1 MRPIAAMAVAALL
14 AGCPP
19 KPPPTGPAAPPQVNA
34 DIACPP
40 GTLLTGHAPPVGSE
54 VWCQRPNTDGTFTR
68 VGPTLTWHG
77 NGRKASE
84 GAYREGKKD
93 GPWLFWYPTGTP
105 ERQGSYA
112 NGQPEGV
119 WTSYHPNG
127 ERASEGQMVDGHE
140 HARWTYWNAETL
152 TRVEGEYVLG
162 ERDGTWMDFG
172 PDDRPIR
179 ERIYRSGRLVSQR
192 EL

>member
-1 MRPIAAMAVAALL
+1 MRPFAAVLALATL

-19 KPPPTGPAAPPQVNA
+19 KAPPEAPTAQQPVYA

-40 GTLLTGHAPPVGSE
+40 GTLVAGQAPPLGQE
-54 VWCQRPNTDGTFTR
+54 VWCQRPNPDGTFTK
-68 VGPTLTWHG
+68 VGPSITWHS

-84 GAYREGKKD
+84 GAFREGKKD

-105 ERQGSYA
+105 ERQGTYA
-112 NGQPEGV
+112 FGVPEGV

-127 ERASEGQMVDGHE
+127 ERASEGQMVDGEE

-179 ERIYRSGRLVSQR
+179 ERTYRSGRLVSQR